1 MLIVCIEFEISELG
15 RIMRSEV
22 LKTKIFTLKGIALKL
37 HSYFKSEKERDK
49 LFYSVSNPFQR
60 TKPLLDLSDRTLKR
74 WISDT
79 DTVVKD
85 CHRKGKAGR
94 PSKVDSF
101 KKDLIGRIICE
112 MIGQNQF
119 VTLRTLKSYLKKNHD
134 LDMKKTTL
142 WHTVRGLG
150 YRFKNTKTSK
160 DVLCESR
167 NLVALRAKYLR
178 KLKELREA
186 NYEIITTRVTKNGN
200 RGMGSKR
207 EIFHLEREKE

>member
-79 DTVVKD
+79 DTVV
-85 CHRKGKAGR
+85 
-94 PSKVDSF
+94 
-101 KKDLIGRIICE
+101 E
-112 MIGQNQF
+112 
-119 VTLRTLKSYLKKNHD
+119 T
-134 LDMKKTTL
+134 
-142 WHTVRGLG
+142 
-150 YRFKNTKTSK
+150 
-160 DVLCESR
+160 
-167 NLVALRAKYLR
+167 
-178 KLKELREA
+178 
-186 NYEIITTRVTKNGN
+186 
-200 RGMGSKR
+200 
-207 EIFHLEREKE
+207 

>member
-1 MLIVCIEFEISELG
+1 
-15 RIMRSEV
+15 MR
-22 LKTKIFTLKGIALKL
+22 
-37 HSYFKSEKERDK
+37 
-49 LFYSVSNPFQR
+49 
-60 TKPLLDLSDRTLKR
+60 
-74 WISDT
+74 
-79 DTVVKD
+79 
-85 CHRKGKAGR
+85 C
-94 PSKVDSF
+94 
-101 KKDLIGRIICE
+101 
-112 MIGQNQF
+112 
-119 VTLRTLKSYLKKNHD
+119 
-134 LDMKKTTL
+134 
-142 WHTVRGLG
+142 LG